1 MPVAAMGSHYR
12 DDYQV
17 AREYTLLFQLET
29 RQRSDLR
36 RISLKRIKLTLFK
49 FKESILTGEQFFSI
63 CSFF

>member
-12 DDYQV
+12 DYYQV
-17 AREYTLLFQLET
+17 AREYTLLIQLET